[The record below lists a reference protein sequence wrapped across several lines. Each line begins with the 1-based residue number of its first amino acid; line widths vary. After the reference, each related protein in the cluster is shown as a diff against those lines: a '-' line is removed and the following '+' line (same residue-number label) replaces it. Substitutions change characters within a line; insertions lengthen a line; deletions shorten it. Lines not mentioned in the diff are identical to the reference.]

1 MIQSPSPNFNA
12 RAATIALASIIIHYT
27 GMKTADEALARMCD
41 AESKVSAHYMVDEN
55 GAVTQMVDEKN
66 RAWHAGAS
74 FWRGVTD
81 INSAS
86 IGIELVNP
94 GHEFGY
100 RLFPTA
106 QIMALCVLLHDIIKR
121 HSLNPARC
129 LLAHSDI
136 APSRKQD
143 PGELFPWAYLAQ
155 QGLGLWPVT
164 APQDYERPRPTETT
178 ALLSQIGYDITAPDD
193 ALKAFQRRFHPE
205 NITGVASIET
215 VARLRAYKRLEVRG

>member
-1 MIQSPSPNFNA
+1 MKQSPSPNFNA
-12 RAATIALASIIIHYT
+12 RAATVALNAVVIHYT
-27 GMKTADEALARMCD
+27 GMKTAQEALARMCD
-41 AESKVSAHYMVDEN
+41 AESKVSAHYMIDED
-55 GAVTQMVDEKN
+55 GAITQMVDEKN

-81 INSAS
+81 MNSAS
-86 IGIELVNP
+86 MGIELVNP

-106 QIMALCVLLHDIIKR
+106 QIMALCDLLHGIIQR
-121 HSLNPARC
+121 HSLNAKTC

-155 QGLGLWPVT
+155 QGLGAWPEP
-164 APQDYERPRPTETT
+164 AEQDYETPRQTEAT

-193 ALKAFQRRFHPE
+193 ALTAFQRRFHPE
-205 NITGVASIET
+205 NITGVANLET
-215 VARLRAYKRLEVRG
+215 IARLRAYKKSVG